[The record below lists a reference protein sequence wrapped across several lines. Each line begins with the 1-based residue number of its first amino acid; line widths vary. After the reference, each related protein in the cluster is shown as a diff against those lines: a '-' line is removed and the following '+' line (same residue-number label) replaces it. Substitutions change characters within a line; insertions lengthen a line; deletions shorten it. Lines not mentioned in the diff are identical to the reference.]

1 MTEDVAKPV
10 ACAGGAGGGGF
21 KTIIFQ
27 RLVKHKVRVVSQKK
41 SNTELEIFR
50 KILSFLRSNFKILS
64 FIRDNLMPLDFII

>member
-1 MTEDVAKPV
+1 MEGDGRVEEVAFRHGRK
-10 ACAGGAGGGGF
+10 AKGY
-21 KTIIFQ
+21 Q
-27 RLVKHKVRVVSQKK
+27 QDLQLRVVSQKK